1 MVTNGDRKTNSFGK
15 LVRQKV
21 GLFSS
26 WFSARG
32 ARSGW
37 RPVVVVRLSPSKM
50 RAESKGVRAG
60 SEAMSFRR
68 RPPLRDESVF
78 RDILSIRFPLAEQ
91 TNPSSRTDCN
101 VSLHTCLGA
110 PRRSPTER
118 L

>member
-37 RPVVVVRLSPSKM
+37 RPMVVVRLSPSKM
-50 RAESKGVRAG
+50 RADFLHRLNLSKDG
-60 SEAMSFRR
+60 SAPALLPL
-68 RPPLRDESVF
+68 PP
-78 RDILSIRFPLAEQ
+78 A
-91 TNPSSRTDCN
+91 
-101 VSLHTCLGA
+101 CL
-110 PRRSPTER
+110 
-118 L
+118 